1 MKRYVLFFTVAGLSL
16 GLTSCFQN
24 CRAMDNGPVVTSQ
37 RKVSQFEK
45 IESSVPYD
53 VFYTQGEKCSVKI
66 EGPEKLVKRIAT
78 ESDGTT
84 LKVYFPIRET
94 FHFGRNYGNVEIFIT
109 SPDVTNLVL
118 RGSGTLTVK
127 GKIDS
132 DTLNLHLLGSGDM
145 IVPDI
150 ICDRLIT
157 YLQGSGDLTVK
168 KAQAIISQVKLL
180 GSGDLNVGQQNV
192 RNTNISLTGSGDI
205 NMRMTGCKTVSCK
218 LIGSGDIKLT
228 GNVATL
234 NQSVTGSGDI
244 DVSNLKVGR

>member
-1 MKRYVLFFTVAGLSL
+1 
-16 GLTSCFQN
+16 
-24 CRAMDNGPVVTSQ
+24 MDNGPVVTSQ

-94 FHFGRNYGNVEIFIT
+94 FHFGRNCGNVEIFIT

-132 DTLNLHLLGSGDM
+132 S
-145 IVPDI
+145 
-150 ICDRLIT
+150 
-157 YLQGSGDLTVK
+157 
-168 KAQAIISQVKLL
+168 
-180 GSGDLNVGQQNV
+180 
-192 RNTNISLTGSGDI
+192 
-205 NMRMTGCKTVSCK
+205 
-218 LIGSGDIKLT
+218 
-228 GNVATL
+228 
-234 NQSVTGSGDI
+234 
-244 DVSNLKVGR
+244 

>member
-45 IESSVPYD
+45 IE
-53 VFYTQGEKCSVKI
+53 
-66 EGPEKLVKRIAT
+66 
-78 ESDGTT
+78 
-84 LKVYFPIRET
+84 T
-94 FHFGRNYGNVEIFIT
+94 FHFSRNCGNVEIFIT

-168 KAQAIISQVKLL
+168 KAQAVISQVKLL

-244 DVSNLKVGR
+244 DISNLKVGR